1 LETFQGFTWV
11 SAEWL
16 IAGEPGAGCSHGDRD
31 GHVTHFR
38 GGGPLLQ
45 YRLTV
50 PGLVLW
56 AVFIVV
62 RAGFFA
68 LAARLD
74 ANL

>member
-1 LETFQGFTWV
+1 M
-11 SAEWL
+11 
-16 IAGEPGAGCSHGDRD
+16 